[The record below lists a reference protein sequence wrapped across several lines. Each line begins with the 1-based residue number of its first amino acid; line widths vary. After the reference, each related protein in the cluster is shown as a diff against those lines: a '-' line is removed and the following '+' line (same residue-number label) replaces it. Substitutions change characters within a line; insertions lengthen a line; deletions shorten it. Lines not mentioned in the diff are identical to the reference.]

1 MPRETYRSLVY
12 WRILHYLNA
21 ALIRVQKSHQ
31 NRRINQQ
38 SRINRVVRRILPQTI
53 KHRMQLRRLGSVSL
67 DERKEQ
73 QLKKEALDYHE
84 AKPHGKIKVVPT
96 KPHST
101 AHELSLAYSPGVAYP
116 CLEIAQKPEAAYK
129 YTSKANLVAV
139 ISNGTAVLG
148 LGNIGPLASK
158 PVMEGKGLLL
168 KTFADIDVFDIEVD
182 TEDPESFIETVVN
195 ISKTFGGINLEDI
208 KAPECFE
215 IERRIAAETD
225 IPVMHDDQ
233 HGTAIISGAALIN
246 AAELQNKKLSD
257 ITVVVLGA
265 GASAIAC
272 ATHYVALGVSRK
284 NIKMVDSKGILTKQ
298 RLSAGELNQYK
309 ADFAHDIADGDLAAA
324 LDGADVLLG
333 LSKGGLVTKEMVASM
348 AAKPIIFALANPTPE
363 ITPEEVME
371 VRQDAIIATGRSDYP
386 NQVNNVLGF
395 PYIFRGALDVRAKDI
410 TQNMKMAATKALAEL
425 ARQPVP
431 DYISEA
437 YDGATMQFGPEYIIP
452 KPFDRRVL
460 IWEASA
466 VAQAAVDEG
475 ITQVSKDD
483 FSITQ
488 YREELESRLGLS
500 YSIMRHMINQ
510 VRGRGKRI
518 VFPEGDNEKVL
529 KASAQLTEQ
538 RICQPILLG
547 SKERIDSMVEELG
560 LEFDYEVFDP
570 RYDERRKGLYAP
582 ALFKRRMR
590 KGMTLEDA
598 ERLLKSRPYFASQM
612 VASGDAD
619 GFVGGVSRNYA
630 DVLRPT
636 IEVIGSDSSAHCV
649 IGCYMV
655 NVKGKTIFLADATVN
670 VYPDSPTL
678 AEIAIQTS
686 KIARRFGIKPKVAML
701 SFSNFG
707 STRAQ
712 RSTRIE
718 EAVAMAK
725 DIDPTLIIDGPMQ
738 ADTALNRNVQ
748 EDYPFMNFEGP
759 ANVLVLP
766 NLAAANIAYKLLEEL
781 GGAEMT
787 GPILEGMDKPVQL
800 VARSDGVR
808 HIVNMATICAADA
821 IRQDSYWETLAAT
834 ENNNQE

>member
-1 MPRETYRSLVY
+1 
-12 WRILHYLNA
+12 
-21 ALIRVQKSHQ
+21 
-31 NRRINQQ
+31 
-38 SRINRVVRRILPQTI
+38 
-53 KHRMQLRRLGSVSL
+53 MQLRWLGSVSL

-116 CLEIAQKPEAAYK
+116 CLEIAQKPETAYK

-309 ADFAHDIADGDLAAA
+309 ADFAHDIADGDLASA
-324 LDGADVLLG
+324 LDGSDFLLG

-348 AAKPIIFALANPTPE
+348 AEKPIIFALANPTPE

-371 VRQDAIIATGRSDYP
+371 VRKDAIIATGRSDYP

-538 RICQPILLG
+538 RICQPILL
-547 SKERIDSMVEELG
+547 ECLVC
-560 LEFDYEVFDP
+560 V
-570 RYDERRKGLYAP
+570 
-582 ALFKRRMR
+582 
-590 KGMTLEDA
+590 
-598 ERLLKSRPYFASQM
+598 
-612 VASGDAD
+612 D
-619 GFVGGVSRNYA
+619 G
-630 DVLRPT
+630 
-636 IEVIGSDSSAHCV
+636 
-649 IGCYMV
+649 
-655 NVKGKTIFLADATVN
+655 
-670 VYPDSPTL
+670 
-678 AEIAIQTS
+678 
-686 KIARRFGIKPKVAML
+686 
-701 SFSNFG
+701 
-707 STRAQ
+707 
-712 RSTRIE
+712 
-718 EAVAMAK
+718 
-725 DIDPTLIIDGPMQ
+725 
-738 ADTALNRNVQ
+738 
-748 EDYPFMNFEGP
+748 
-759 ANVLVLP
+759 
-766 NLAAANIAYKLLEEL
+766 
-781 GGAEMT
+781 
-787 GPILEGMDKPVQL
+787 
-800 VARSDGVR
+800 
-808 HIVNMATICAADA
+808 
-821 IRQDSYWETLAAT
+821 
-834 ENNNQE
+834 

>member
-1 MPRETYRSLVY
+1 M
-12 WRILHYLNA
+12 
-21 ALIRVQKSHQ
+21 
-31 NRRINQQ
+31 
-38 SRINRVVRRILPQTI
+38 
-53 KHRMQLRRLGSVSL
+53 
-67 DERKEQ
+67 DD
-73 QLKKEALDYHE
+73 KKERLLKREALEYHE
-84 AKPHGKIKVVPT
+84 TKPYGKIKVVPT

-116 CLEIAQKPEAAYK
+116 CLEIAERPEAAYK

-215 IERRIAAETD
+215 IEKRIAAETD

-246 AAELQNKKLSD
+246 AVDLQGKKLAT
-257 ITVVVLGA
+257 IKVVVIGA

-272 ATHYVALGVSRK
+272 ANHYVALGVKRQ
-284 NIKMVDSKGILTKQ
+284 NILMCDSHGILTKN
-298 RLSAGELNQYK
+298 RLDKGELNEYK
-309 ADFAHDIADGDLAAA
+309 AAFAHDIPDGQLSDAIV
-324 LDGADVLLG
+324 GADVLLG
-333 LSKGGLVTKEMVASM
+333 LSKGGLVSKDMVSNM
-348 AAKPIIFALANPTPE
+348 AKKPIIFALANPTPE
-363 ITPEEVME
+363 ITPEEVKE
-371 VRQDAIIATGRSDYP
+371 IRDDAIIATGRSDYP

-410 TQNMKMAATKALAEL
+410 TQKMKMAATMSLAEL
-425 ARQPVP
+425 AREPVP

-437 YDGATMQFGPEYIIP
+437 YDGATMQFGPDYIIP

-466 VAQAAVDEG
+466 VAKAAVDEG
-475 ITQVSKDD
+475 IARISPEEFSVSE
-483 FSITQ
+483 
-488 YREELESRLGLS
+488 YREELESRLGMS

-529 KASAQLTEQ
+529 RAASQLVEQ
-538 RICQPILLG
+538 GICKPILLG
-547 SKERIDSMVEELG
+547 SKERIDTMVEELG
-560 LEFDYEVFDP
+560 LHFSYEVSDP
-570 RYDERRKGLYAP
+570 RHDERRKMLYAP
-582 ALFKRRMR
+582 ALFKRRKR

-655 NVKGKTIFLADATVN
+655 NVKGRTIFIADATVN

-686 KIARRFGIKPKVAML
+686 KIARRFGIDPKVAML

-718 EAVAMAK
+718 EAVALTRE
-725 DIDPTLIIDGPMQ
+725 IDPTLKIDGPMQ
-738 ADTALNRNVQ
+738 ADTALNSAVQ
-748 EDYPFMNFEGP
+748 ADYPFMDFEGP

-821 IRQDSYWETLAAT
+821 IRQDSYWETLATA
-834 ENNNQE
+834 NSDQQD

>member
-1 MPRETYRSLVY
+1 MR
-12 WRILHYLNA
+12 
-21 ALIRVQKSHQ
+21 
-31 NRRINQQ
+31 
-38 SRINRVVRRILPQTI
+38 
-53 KHRMQLRRLGSVSL
+53 
-67 DERKEQ
+67 
-73 QLKKEALDYHE
+73 
-84 AKPHGKIKVVPT
+84 
-96 KPHST
+96 
-101 AHELSLAYSPGVAYP
+101 
-116 CLEIAQKPEAAYK
+116 
-129 YTSKANLVAV
+129 
-139 ISNGTAVLG
+139 
-148 LGNIGPLASK
+148 
-158 PVMEGKGLLL
+158 
-168 KTFADIDVFDIEVD
+168 
-182 TEDPESFIETVVN
+182 
-195 ISKTFGGINLEDI
+195 
-208 KAPECFE
+208 
-215 IERRIAAETD
+215 
-225 IPVMHDDQ
+225 
-233 HGTAIISGAALIN
+233 
-246 AAELQNKKLSD
+246 
-257 ITVVVLGA
+257 
-265 GASAIAC
+265 
-272 ATHYVALGVSRK
+272 AT
-284 NIKMVDSKGILTKQ
+284 
-298 RLSAGELNQYK
+298 
-309 ADFAHDIADGDLAAA
+309 
-324 LDGADVLLG
+324 
-333 LSKGGLVTKEMVASM
+333 
-348 AAKPIIFALANPTPE
+348 
-363 ITPEEVME
+363 
-371 VRQDAIIATGRSDYP
+371 
-386 NQVNNVLGF
+386 
-395 PYIFRGALDVRAKDI
+395 DI
-410 TQNMKMAATKALAEL
+410 TQNMKMAATKALAQL
-425 ARQPVP
+425 AKEPVP

-475 ITQVSKDD
+475 ITQVSKED
-483 FSITQ
+483 FSIAK

-518 VFPEGDNEKVL
+518 VFPEGDNEKVIRV
-529 KASAQLTEQ
+529 AAQLVEQ
-538 RICQPILLG
+538 RICHPILLG
-547 SKERIDSMVEELG
+547 SKDRIDAMVEELN
-560 LEFDYEVFDP
+560 LNFSYDAYDP
-570 RYDERRKGLYAP
+570 RYDERRKLVYAP

-636 IEVIGSDSSAHCV
+636 IEVIGSDTSAHCV

-678 AEIAIQTS
+678 AEIAIQTA
-686 KIARRFGIKPKVAML
+686 KIARRFGVNPKVAML

-718 EAVAMAK
+718 EAIQIAK
-725 DIDPTLIIDGPMQ
+725 EIDPTLVIDGPMQ
-738 ADTALNRNVQ
+738 ADTALNPAVQ
-748 EDYPFMNFEGP
+748 GDYPFMNFSGP

-821 IRQDSYWETLAAT
+821 IRQDSYWETLAANPET
-834 ENNNQE
+834 E